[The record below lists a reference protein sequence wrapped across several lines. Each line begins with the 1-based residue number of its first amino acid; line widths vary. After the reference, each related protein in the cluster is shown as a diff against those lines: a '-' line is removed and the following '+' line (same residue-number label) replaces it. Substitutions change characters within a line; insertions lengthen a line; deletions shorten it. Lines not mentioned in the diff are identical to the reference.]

1 MKLIDV
7 HFSFDT
13 SKVTFAFS
21 AEGRVDFRL
30 LVRDLTGHFNRTIRL
45 HQIGKRDEAKAIGD
59 CGPCGRILCCKSFIK
74 DFASITSKMAET
86 QQVVHRGSER
96 ISGLCSRLKCCLQ
109 YEQEGYKELAKKLPN
124 IGEEIEVEGEKATVV
139 NCNVLKQTV
148 DARFKNHSNGENH
161 GDTVMEVDIENYTK
175 KEK

>member
-1 MKLIDV
+1 
-7 HFSFDT
+7 
-13 SKVTFAFS
+13 
-21 AEGRVDFRL
+21 
-30 LVRDLTGHFNRTIRL
+30 
-45 HQIGKRDEAKAIGD
+45 
-59 CGPCGRILCCKSFIK
+59 
-74 DFASITSKMAET
+74 
-86 QQVVHRGSER
+86 
-96 ISGLCSRLKCCLQ
+96 LQ